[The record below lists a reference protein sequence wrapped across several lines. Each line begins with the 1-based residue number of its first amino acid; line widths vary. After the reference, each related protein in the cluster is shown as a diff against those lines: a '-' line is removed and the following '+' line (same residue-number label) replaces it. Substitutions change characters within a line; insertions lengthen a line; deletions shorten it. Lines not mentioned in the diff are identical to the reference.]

1 MGFLDLFKDIR
12 FLAKFI
18 CMLLNIVALIVWVLD
33 DYNEGAKGNNSSRI
47 LFAHTVPA
55 YMIILITIVILFL
68 ISEEPGPWFL
78 RFFIG
83 AGAILFL
90 ISGIMIFVNCDSD
103 AESIIIAILSLV
115 ICAGFVVDILKTEK
129 VF

>member
-1 MGFLDLFKDIR
+1 MGFLDLFKDIS

-18 CMLLNIVALIVWVLD
+18 CMLLNIVALIVWVLND
-33 DYNEGAKGNNSSRI
+33 QGEGKDADNSSRI

-55 YMIILITIVILFL
+55 YMIILITIVILFF

>member
-1 MGFLDLFKDIR
+1 MGFLDLFKDIS

-18 CMLLNIVALIVWVLD
+18 CMLLNIVALIVWVLND
-33 DYNEGAKGNNSSRI
+33 EDEGKADNSSRI

-55 YMIILITIVILFL
+55 YMIILITIVILFF

-103 AESIIIAILSLV
+103 AETIILAILSLV

>member
-1 MGFLDLFKDIR
+1 MRILDLFTNIS

-18 CMLLNIVALIVWVLD
+18 CMLLNTVALTIWVLND
-33 DYNEGAKGNNSSRI
+33 DGAGSKANNSSRI

-55 YMIILITIVILFL
+55 YMVILITIIILYF

-90 ISGIMIFVNCDSD
+90 VSGIMCFVNCDSD
-103 AESIIIAILSLV
+103 VGAIIIGILSLV

>member
-1 MGFLDLFKDIR
+1 MGFLDLFKDIS

-18 CMLLNIVALIVWVLD
+18 CMILNIVALIVWVLN
-33 DYNEGAKGNNSSRI
+33 DYNEGSNANSSKI

-55 YMIILITIVILFL
+55 YMIILITIVILFF

-103 AESIIIAILSLV
+103 AESIIIGILSLV

>member
-1 MGFLDLFKDIR
+1 MGFLDLFKDIS

-18 CMLLNIVALIVWVLD
+18 CMLLNIVALIVWVLND
-33 DYNEGAKGNNSSRI
+33 QSEGNAGNSSRI

-55 YMIILITIVILFL
+55 YMIILITIVILFF

-90 ISGIMIFVNCDSD
+90 ISGIMIFVHCDSD
-103 AESIIIAILSLV
+103 AGSIIIAILSLV